1 MGKWKNMDKKEKTTI
16 GVTILTILVLAVGI
30 SYAYFAGVIGK
41 GATTNVDVTSQKT
54 DRLKFIP
61 GDPVSLTATLDN
73 FGEGKGNLVGT
84 TTPSA
89 SLTANNTTKTA
100 SEKYNVYFTVSKNE
114 YKYSTVDKK
123 PELILTVTDPTGTE
137 VTTITGLTYVTA
149 GGISGFDI
157 TENTNPIQIAS
168 DYAITADSD
177 TVATVQ
183 NWTFKVTFVNLGTDQ
198 EVNEGKTFNGQ
209 AVLQQEKMPQA
220 DFTLAKLGINKSTI
234 KTTTPDFTKV
244 SVSQTYYD
252 TLTESTSPK
261 KSQAVVDTGMYA
273 ATDDYGT
280 SYYFRGAVDNNWVKF
295 NNMYW
300 RIVRINGDGSIKLVY
315 SGTTA
320 PTDATKMAMTGTET
334 QINGAT
340 YAFNTTYNDNMY
352 VGYKYASGNVH
363 GLTTDSTMKTAIDA
377 WYNTNMTTQT
387 AKLADVAYCNDRS
400 NFTDATG
407 KTPGGGTGTTTT
419 YYGAYV
425 RNVTNKTPSL
435 NCPNKTDAFTVADTT
450 NGNASLKYP
459 VSLLTADEAAMAGSV
474 YGTNN
479 SNYYLYTNSN
489 YWLLSPYNCNGTAW
503 VWYMSPNGNLND
515 NASNVPYGARPVV
528 SLKSDISVTGT
539 GTWNDPYIVG

>member
-114 YKYSTVDKK
+114 YKYSTEDKK
-123 PELILTVTDPTGTE
+123 PELILTVTDPTGAA
-137 VTTITGLTYVTA
+137 VTSISGLNYVTA
-149 GGISGFDI
+149 GDVSGFDI
-157 TENTNPIQIAS
+157 TERTSGIKIDE
-168 DYAITADSD
+168 DYAITSTDD
-177 TVATVQ
+177 TTATVQ
-183 NWTFKVTFVNLGTDQ
+183 NWTFKVTFVNLGTEQ
-198 EVNEGKTFNGQ
+198 EINEGKTFNGQ
-209 AVLQQEKMPQA
+209 AVLQSEKMYFSFGDKILALNGGVTAIAAKTAPNFA
-220 DFTLAKLGINKSTI
+220 TLST
-234 KTTTPDFTKV
+234 TND
-244 SVSQTYYD
+244 
-252 TLTESTSPK
+252 
-261 KSQAVVDTGMYA
+261 GMYA

-300 RIVRINGDGSIKLVY
+300 RIVRVNGNNTVKLIY

-320 PTDATKMAMTGTET
+320 PTDATKVVMTGTGT
-334 QINGAT
+334 QINGTAT
-340 YAFNTTYNDNMY
+340 YAFNTAYNDNMY

-363 GLTTDSTMKTAIDA
+363 GLTTDSTIKTAIDA

-400 NFTDATG
+400 NFTDTAG

-425 RNVTNKTPSL
+425 RNLTNKTPSL
-435 NCPNKTDAFTVADTT
+435 TCPNKTDAFTVADAT

-479 SNYYLYTNSN
+479 SNHYLYTNSG
-489 YWLLSPYNCNGTAW
+489 YWLLSPYFYDGSA
-503 VWYMSPNGNLND
+503 VDFLVYSGGSLLNSGSQ
-515 NASNVPYGARPVV
+515 NAYGARPVI

-539 GTWNDPYIVG
+539 GTWNDPYIVD

>member
-16 GVTILTILVLAVGI
+16 GVIILTILVLAVGI

-61 GDPVSLTATLDN
+61 GDPISLIANLDN
-73 FGEGKGNLVGT
+73 FGEGKGNLAGT

-114 YKYSTVDKK
+114 YKYSTEDKK
-123 PELILTVTDPTGTE
+123 PELILTVTDPLETA
-137 VTTITGLTYVTA
+137 VTSITGLTYVTA
-149 GGISGFDI
+149 GAVSGFDI

-183 NWTFKVTFVNLGTDQ
+183 NWKFTITFVNLGTEQ
-198 EVNEGKTFNGQ
+198 EINEGKTFNGQ

-280 SYYFRGAVDNNWVKF
+280 SYYFSGAVDNNWVKF

-320 PTDATKMAMTGTET
+320 PTDATKMVMTGTGT
-334 QINGAT
+334 QINGTAT
-340 YAFNTTYNDNMY
+340 YAFQYN
-352 VGYKYASGNVH
+352 
-363 GLTTDSTMKTAIDA
+363 I
-377 WYNTNMTTQT
+377 
-387 AKLADVAYCNDRS
+387 
-400 NFTDATG
+400 
-407 KTPGGGTGTTTT
+407 
-419 YYGAYV
+419 
-425 RNVTNKTPSL
+425 
-435 NCPNKTDAFTVADTT
+435 
-450 NGNASLKYP
+450 
-459 VSLLTADEAAMAGSV
+459 
-474 YGTNN
+474 
-479 SNYYLYTNSN
+479 
-489 YWLLSPYNCNGTAW
+489 
-503 VWYMSPNGNLND
+503 
-515 NASNVPYGARPVV
+515 
-528 SLKSDISVTGT
+528 
-539 GTWNDPYIVG
+539 

>member
-73 FGEGKGNLVGT
+73 FGEGKGNLTGT

-100 SEKYNVYFTVSKNE
+100 SEKYNVYFTISKNE
-114 YKYSTVDKK
+114 YKYSTADKK
-123 PELILTVTDPTGTE
+123 PELILTVTDPTGAE
-137 VTTITGLTYVTA
+137 VTTIAGLTHVTA
-149 GGISGFDI
+149 GAVSGFDI
-157 TENTNPIQIAS
+157 TERTSGIKIAE
-168 DYAITADSD
+168 DYTITSTDD
-177 TVATVQ
+177 TTATVQ
-183 NWTFKVTFVNLGTDQ
+183 NWKFTITFVNLGTEQ
-198 EVNEGKTFNGQ
+198 EINEGKTFNGQ

-261 KSQAVVDTGMYA
+261 KSEAVVDTGMYA

-300 RIVRINGDGSIKLVY
+300 RIVRINGDGSVKLIY

-320 PTDATKMAMTGTET
+320 PTDATKMVMTGTGT
-334 QINGAT
+334 QINGTAT
-340 YAFNTTYNDNMY
+340 
-352 VGYKYASGNVH
+352 
-363 GLTTDSTMKTAIDA
+363 DA
-377 WYNTNMTTQT
+377 LYNTNMTTQT
-387 AKLADVAYCNDRS
+387 TKLADVAYCNDRS
-400 NFTDATG
+400 NFTDTAG
-407 KTPGGGTGTTTT
+407 KTPGGGTGTTITF
-419 YYGAYV
+419 YGAYV
-425 RNVTNKTPSL
+425 RNLTNKTPSL
-435 NCPNKTDAFTVADTT
+435 TCPNKTDAFTVTDATK
-450 NGNASLKYP
+450 GNASLKYP
-459 VSLLTADEAAMAGSV
+459 VALLTADEAAMAGSV
-474 YGTNN
+474 FGISNN
-479 SNYYLYTNSN
+479 NYYLYTNSN
-489 YWLLSPYNCNGTAW
+489 YWLLSPYYCNNSGYAY
-503 VWYMSPNGNLND
+503 VWLMYSSGSL
-515 NASNVPYGARPVV
+515 SNTY
-528 SLKSDISVTGT
+528 SS
-539 GTWNDPYIVG
+539 